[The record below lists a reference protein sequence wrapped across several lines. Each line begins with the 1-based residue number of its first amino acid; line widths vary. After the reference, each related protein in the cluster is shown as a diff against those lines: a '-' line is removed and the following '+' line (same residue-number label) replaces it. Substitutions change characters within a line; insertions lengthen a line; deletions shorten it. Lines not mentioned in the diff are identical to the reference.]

1 MKHLIETLTCIAFL
15 LGTCSLFGQYQPSES
30 PYFHITSESEHD
42 AFPLLSTKAVVDI
55 SGPIA
60 NVKVNQAYKNDGNVP
75 IEAVYVFPASTRAA
89 VHHMEMK
96 VGNRV
101 IKAEIKEKQ
110 KARKIYQE
118 AKESGKR
125 ASLLEQH
132 RPNVFQ
138 MNVANILPGETVEV
152 VMHYT
157 EFMIPKDQE
166 YSFVYPAVVGPRY
179 TGGGTPEQG
188 QSFAYQAYTKKG
200 EVPTYDFDIDVKLD
214 MSIPIMEVKSPSH
227 KTNIDYFPNNLTTVD
242 LDPRDETR
250 GTKDFILKYS
260 LAGEQIATGIQ
271 TYKLGDEQ
279 FFLCQME
286 APSLDWKPEISPRE
300 YIFVVDV
307 SGSMSGYPLDVTK
320 ELMKNLLGGM
330 NANDKF
336 NVLFFAGSAFALSDK
351 SIAADRK
358 NVKMAFDK
366 MEEQNGRGGT
376 NLLPALKQA
385 MSFPKQNGYSR
396 SFVVVTDGYVTVEDE
411 AFELI
416 HNSLDD
422 ANFFTFGIGSSINRH
437 LIEGMAH
444 VGRGEPFVV
453 TEQKYARKEAL
464 RLQKYIT
471 NPMLTDLKI
480 VGDDVELY
488 DLIPSSVPDLMA
500 ARPVYFF
507 GKYKDAGRKA
517 TLSITGM
524 RGNYSFSKSIGMY
537 EGKNTEVLPYLWA
550 REKIR
555 LNEDF
560 NINRT
565 DKKRVKEITELGL
578 KYNLLTKYTSFV
590 AIDDNPVV
598 AKNQE
603 TKSVKQP
610 LPMPQGVSNSAV
622 GFEMELEE
630 IVDGFGAV
638 QRIDVEVT
646 CSDIILKQVLESIL
660 AIELKNMDA
669 KDIKKLLGTELQ
681 LIIDE
686 NGDILCKT
694 SITLIQNKLLSKLNQ
709 KYQSIGIKSE
719 VGSEMKLIIKSLM
732 D

>member
-1 MKHLIETLTCIAFL
+1 MKDLIKSISCLFCLFFTSSI
-15 LGTCSLFGQYQPSES
+15 FGQYQPSES
-30 PYFHITSESEHD
+30 PYFHITSETEHD

-60 NVKVNQAYKNDGNVP
+60 NVNVNQTYKNDGNVP
-75 IEAVYVFPASTRAA
+75 IEAVYIFPASTRAA

-96 VGNRV
+96 VGSRI
-101 IKAEIKEKQ
+101 IKAEIKEKM
-110 KARKIYQE
+110 KARKMYEE
-118 AKESGKR
+118 AKENGKR

-138 MNVANILPGETVEV
+138 MNVANILPGETVTVE
-152 VMHYT
+152 MHYT
-157 EFMIPKDQE
+157 EFMIPEDQE

-179 TGGGTPEQG
+179 TGGGMPEQG
-188 QSFAYQAYTKKG
+188 QSFANQAYTKKG
-200 EVPTYDFDIDVKLD
+200 ELPSYDFDIDVKLD
-214 MSIPIMEVKSPSH
+214 MSIPIMLAKSPTH

-242 LDPRDETR
+242 LDPRDEAR

-271 TYKLGDEQ
+271 TYQFGDEQ

-307 SGSMSGYPLDVTK
+307 SGSMRGYPLDVTK

-336 NVLFFAGSAFALSDK
+336 NVLFFAGSSFALSES

-358 NVKMAFDK
+358 NIKMAFDK
-366 MEEQNGRGGT
+366 MEEQHGGGGT

-385 MSFPKQNGYSR
+385 MSFPKQNGFSR

-507 GKYKDAGRKA
+507 GKYKDAGRNA

-524 RGNYSFSKSIGMY
+524 QGNRNFSKSIGMY

-565 DKKRVKEITELGL
+565 DKNRVKEITALGL

-590 AIDDNPVV
+590 AIDKDEVV
-598 AKNQE
+598 AKGQA

-610 LPMPQGVSNSAV
+610 LPMPHGVSNSAI
-622 GFEMELEE
+622 GFEMALDDL
-630 IVDGFGAV
+630 VDDFGLT
-638 QRIDVEVT
+638 QRIDVEILS
-646 CSDIILKQVLESIL
+646 SDLILKQVIESIL
-660 AIELKNMDA
+660 SLELKQMDA
-669 KDIKKLLGTELQ
+669 DEVSALMNTELE
-681 LIIDE
+681 LMIDE

-694 SITLIQNKLLSKLNQ
+694 SLTLVQNKLLSMLNK
-709 KYQSIGIKSE
+709 KYQSLGIKFESF
-719 VGSEMKLIIKSLM
+719 SEMKLVIKTI
-732 D
+732 

>member
-1 MKHLIETLTCIAFL
+1 MKHLIVLFTSTLILISSNL
-15 LGTCSLFGQYQPSES
+15 LLGQYQQSES
-30 PYFHITSESEHD
+30 PYFHITSKTEHD

-60 NVKVNQAYKNDGNVP
+60 NVKVVQSYKNDGNVP
-75 IEAVYVFPASTRAA
+75 IEAVYIFPASTRAA

-96 VGNRV
+96 VGSRI

-110 KARKIYQE
+110 QARKIYE
-118 AKESGKR
+118 DAKESGKR

-138 MNVANILPGETVEV
+138 MNVANILPDETVEV
-152 VMHYT
+152 IMHYT
-157 EFMIPKDQE
+157 EFLIPEDQK

-179 TGGGTPEQG
+179 TGGALPEQG
-188 QSFAYQAYTKKG
+188 QSFANQGYTKKG
-200 EVPTYDFDIDVKLD
+200 VMPSYDFDIDVKLD
-214 MSIPIMEVKSPSH
+214 MSIPVMYANSPSH

-242 LDPRDETR
+242 LDPRDLTR
-250 GTKDFILKYS
+250 GTKDFILNYS

-271 TYKLGDEQ
+271 TYQLGDEQ

-300 YIFVVDV
+300 YIFVIDV

-336 NVLFFAGSAFALSDK
+336 NVLFFAGSAFALSEQ
-351 SIAADRK
+351 SISAERK
-358 NVKMAFDK
+358 NIKMAFDK
-366 MEEQNGRGGT
+366 MKQQNGGGGT

-385 MSFPKQNGYSR
+385 MSFPKVKGYSR

-422 ANFFTFGIGSSINRH
+422 ANFFAFGIGSSVNRH

-453 TEQKYARKEAL
+453 TEQKYALKEAQK
-464 RLQKYIT
+464 LQNYIS
-471 NPMLTDLKI
+471 NPVLTDLKI
-480 VGDDVELY
+480 TGTDVELY
-488 DLIPSSVPDLMA
+488 DLIPASVPDLMA

-507 GKYKDAGRKA
+507 GKYKNAGRRA
-517 TLSITGM
+517 SLSISGM
-524 RGNYSFSKSIGMY
+524 RGNYPFSNSVGMY
-537 EGKNTEVLPYLWA
+537 EGKSTDVLPYLWA

-560 NINRT
+560 NVNRT
-565 DKKRVKEITELGL
+565 DKSRVKEITELGL

-590 AIDDNPVV
+590 AVDKKSVV
-598 AKNQE
+598 GKDQKAKQ
-603 TKSVKQP
+603 VKQP
-610 LPMPQGVSNSAV
+610 LPLPQGVSNSAI
-622 GFEMELEE
+622 GFEMNLEE
-630 IVDGFGAV
+630 IVDDFGVA
-638 QRIDVEVT
+638 QKIDVEVE
-646 CSDIILKQVLESIL
+646 CKDVIVKQVLESIL
-660 AIELKNMDA
+660 AIELRKMDSKA
-669 KDIKKLLGTELQ
+669 LEQLLNTELQ
-681 LIIDE
+681 LIVDD
-686 NGDILCKT
+686 NGDIL
-694 SITLIQNKLLSKLNQ
+694 SIASVTLVQNKLLSVLN
-709 KYQSIGIKSE
+709 KHFKTLGVKASN
-719 VGSEMKLIIKSLM
+719 GSRIQLKINTIS
-732 D
+732 